1 MKLYKTILTLAAVV
15 IFLSLPKQHFKILFL
30 IRFGNIWKNNVNFT
44 YFNNA
49 NYREQMNISYMC
61 FSVSQCTHGENWHL
75 GEICVFFME
84 CDGGWYARGL
94 GGTTILFFCEKKR
107 RSPFPRVVEGFRF
120 LNLVM
125 ILIRYLNT
133 CKKRLG
139 QNLMVCKKAP
149 AIFSSRLQFAKTL
162 FCMVGGW
169 LVCFKAIAFFFAEHR
184 SFVIFAHFYP
194 VCSLQSSPSVP
205 PPQIGHSTY

>member
-1 MKLYKTILTLAAVV
+1 
-15 IFLSLPKQHFKILFL
+15 
-30 IRFGNIWKNNVNFT
+30 
-44 YFNNA
+44 
-49 NYREQMNISYMC
+49 MNISYMC
-61 FSVSQCTHGENWHL
+61 FSVHTWRELAFGWNM
-75 GEICVFFME
+75 CVFHGMWWRVV
-84 CDGGWYARGL
+84 CRGVGWHNNIIFLR
-94 GGTTILFFCEKKR
+94 KKR

-169 LVCFKAIAFFFAEHR
+169 LVCFKAIVFFAEHR
-184 SFVIFAHFYP
+184 SFVIFAHFYQVYNHHLP
-194 VCSLQSSPSVP
+194 FLHPKLDIVLESVLEKKCSQAKIRNIVPINISSIYYYIERSL
-205 PPQIGHSTY
+205 

>member
-1 MKLYKTILTLAAVV
+1 
-15 IFLSLPKQHFKILFL
+15 
-30 IRFGNIWKNNVNFT
+30 
-44 YFNNA
+44 
-49 NYREQMNISYMC
+49 MNISYMC
-61 FSVSQCTHGENWHL
+61 FSVHTWRELAFGWNM
-75 GEICVFFME
+75 CVFHGMWWRVV
-84 CDGGWYARGL
+84 CRGVGWHNNIIFLR
-94 GGTTILFFCEKKR
+94 KKR

-169 LVCFKAIAFFFAEHR
+169 LVCFKAIVFFLQNIDLSWFSHIFTKFTIITFR
-184 SFVIFAHFYP
+184 S
-194 VCSLQSSPSVP
+194 
-205 PPQIGHSTY
+205 STPNWT

>member
-1 MKLYKTILTLAAVV
+1 MQGDRVAQQY
-15 IFLSLPKQHFKILFL
+15 
-30 IRFGNIWKNNVNFT
+30 
-44 YFNNA
+44 YFFA
-49 NYREQMNISYMC
+49 
-61 FSVSQCTHGENWHL
+61 
-75 GEICVFFME
+75 
-84 CDGGWYARGL
+84 
-94 GGTTILFFCEKKR
+94 KKR

-169 LVCFKAIAFFFAEHR
+169 LVCFKAIVFFAEHR

-205 PPQIGHSTY
+205 PPQIGHSTRVCIGKKCSQAKIRNIVPINISIYYYIERSF

>member
-1 MKLYKTILTLAAVV
+1 M
-15 IFLSLPKQHFKILFL
+15 
-30 IRFGNIWKNNVNFT
+30 
-44 YFNNA
+44 
-49 NYREQMNISYMC
+49 
-61 FSVSQCTHGENWHL
+61 

-84 CDGGWYARGL
+84 FDGGWYAGGL

-169 LVCFKAIAFFFAEHR
+169 LVCFKAIVFFAEHR
-184 SFVIFAHFYP
+184 SFVIFAHFYQVYNHHLP
-194 VCSLQSSPSVP
+194 FLHPKLDIVLESVLEKKCSQAKIRNIVPINISSIYYYIERSF
-205 PPQIGHSTY
+205 

>member
-1 MKLYKTILTLAAVV
+1 MVCKGVGWHNNI
-15 IFLSLPKQHFKILFL
+15 IFL
-30 IRFGNIWKNNVNFT
+30 R
-44 YFNNA
+44 
-49 NYREQMNISYMC
+49 
-61 FSVSQCTHGENWHL
+61 
-75 GEICVFFME
+75 
-84 CDGGWYARGL
+84 
-94 GGTTILFFCEKKR
+94 KKR

-194 VCSLQSSPSVP
+194 VCSLQSSSSVP

>member
-1 MKLYKTILTLAAVV
+1 M
-15 IFLSLPKQHFKILFL
+15 L
-30 IRFGNIWKNNVNFT
+30 ISPISIMLIIESRWTYPTCASQWVSAHMERTGIWVKYV
-44 YFNNA
+44 
-49 NYREQMNISYMC
+49 C
-61 FSVSQCTHGENWHL
+61 FSWNVMAGGMQ
-75 GEICVFFME
+75 
-84 CDGGWYARGL
+84 GGWVAQRYY
-94 GGTTILFFCEKKR
+94 FFAKKR

-169 LVCFKAIAFFFAEHR
+169 LVCFKAIAFFCR
-184 SFVIFAHFYP
+184 
-194 VCSLQSSPSVP
+194 
-205 PPQIGHSTY
+205 T

>member
-1 MKLYKTILTLAAVV
+1 
-15 IFLSLPKQHFKILFL
+15 
-30 IRFGNIWKNNVNFT
+30 
-44 YFNNA
+44 
-49 NYREQMNISYMC
+49 MNISYMC
-61 FSVSQCTHGENWHL
+61 FSVHTWRGELAFGWNM
-75 GEICVFFME
+75 CVFHGMWWRVV
-84 CDGGWYARGL
+84 CRGVGWHNNIIFLR
-94 GGTTILFFCEKKR
+94 KKR

-169 LVCFKAIAFFFAEHR
+169 LVCFKAIVFFAEHR
-184 SFVIFAHFYP
+184 SFVIFAHFYQVYNHHLP
-194 VCSLQSSPSVP
+194 FLHPKLDIVLESVLEKNVH
-205 PPQIGHSTY
+205 IFLN

>member
-1 MKLYKTILTLAAVV
+1 
-15 IFLSLPKQHFKILFL
+15 
-30 IRFGNIWKNNVNFT
+30 
-44 YFNNA
+44 
-49 NYREQMNISYMC
+49 MNISYMC

-120 LNLVM
+120 LNSVM

-149 AIFSSRLQFAKTL
+149 AMLGPGFNLRRPYSAWQG
-162 FCMVGGW
+162 VGQYVSKQQ
-169 LVCFKAIAFFFAEHR
+169 LFFAEHR

-205 PPQIGHSTY
+205 PPQIGHSTRVCIGKKMFTSIDKEHSTKSFALLDVQQDSYQISSS

>member
-1 MKLYKTILTLAAVV
+1 MTRPYL
-15 IFLSLPKQHFKILFL
+15 
-30 IRFGNIWKNNVNFT
+30 
-44 YFNNA
+44 
-49 NYREQMNISYMC
+49 C

-94 GGTTILFFCEKKR
+94 GGTTILFFAKKS

-184 SFVIFAHFYP
+184 SFVIFAHFYR

>member
-1 MKLYKTILTLAAVV
+1 MERT
-15 IFLSLPKQHFKILFL
+15 
-30 IRFGNIWKNNVNFT
+30 GIWVKYV
-44 YFNNA
+44 
-49 NYREQMNISYMC
+49 C
-61 FSVSQCTHGENWHL
+61 FSWNVMAGGMQ
-75 GEICVFFME
+75 
-84 CDGGWYARGL
+84 GGWVAQQYY
-94 GGTTILFFCEKKR
+94 FFAKKKR

-169 LVCFKAIAFFFAEHR
+169 LVCFKAIVFFAEHR

-205 PPQIGHSTY
+205 PPQIGHSTRVCIGKKMFTSKD

>member
-1 MKLYKTILTLAAVV
+1 M
-15 IFLSLPKQHFKILFL
+15 Q
-30 IRFGNIWKNNVNFT
+30 
-44 YFNNA
+44 
-49 NYREQMNISYMC
+49 
-61 FSVSQCTHGENWHL
+61 
-75 GEICVFFME
+75 
-84 CDGGWYARGL
+84 GGWVAQQYY
-94 GGTTILFFCEKKR
+94 FFAKKR

-169 LVCFKAIAFFFAEHR
+169 LVCFKAIVFFCRTQIFRDFRTFLPSMQYTIITFR
-184 SFVIFAHFYP
+184 SSTPNWTQYQSLYWKK
-194 VCSLQSSPSVP
+194 VCSQAKIRNIVPINISSIYYYIERSL
-205 PPQIGHSTY
+205 

>member
-1 MKLYKTILTLAAVV
+1 MLVTPSSIIL
-15 IFLSLPKQHFKILFL
+15 IIES
-30 IRFGNIWKNNVNFT
+30 RWT
-44 YFNNA
+44 YPTCA
-49 NYREQMNISYMC
+49 
-61 FSVSQCTHGENWHL
+61 SQCTHGEENWHL

-84 CDGGWYARGL
+84 CDGGGYAGGL

-169 LVCFKAIAFFFAEHR
+169 LVCFKAIVFFAEHR
-184 SFVIFAHFYP
+184 SFVIFAHFYQVYNHHLP
-194 VCSLQSSPSVP
+194 FLHPKLDIVLESVLEKNVHKQRLETLCQSTLVVSIYYCMERSL
-205 PPQIGHSTY
+205 